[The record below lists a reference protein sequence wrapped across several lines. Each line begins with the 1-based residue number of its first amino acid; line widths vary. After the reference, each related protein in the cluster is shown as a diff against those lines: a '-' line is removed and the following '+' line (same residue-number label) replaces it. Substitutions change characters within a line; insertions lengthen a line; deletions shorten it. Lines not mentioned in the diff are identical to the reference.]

1 MALTSDPSDA
11 KPASSGL
18 STEERAAAAA
28 GTLVYES
35 GEEANR
41 PAGRAVPR
49 WHLHRRLYD
58 WVLSFAHSKHS
69 TLALAVLS
77 FAESSFFPIPPDVLL
92 MPLALGNRRKAWWFA
107 TVCTVASVLGG
118 VAGYFIGYLFWE
130 ATQQFWYDYVPG
142 FTPDQF
148 AKVTG
153 LYDSWGIWVLF
164 AAALTPIPYKVFT
177 IAGGVF
183 HQNLPLFILVSLLGR
198 GLRFYGVA
206 GMMWLFGNRIVPFI
220 DKYFNLL
227 SILFVLLLV
236 GGFAVLKLL
245 H

>member
-1 MALTSDPSDA
+1 MALTGDSSDA
-11 KPASSGL
+11 KLTSSGL
-18 STEERAAAAA
+18 SPQERAAAAA

-35 GEEANR
+35 AQEAKG

-58 WVLSFAHSKHS
+58 WVLGFAHSKHS

-118 VAGYFIGYLFWE
+118 VAGYFVGYLFWE
-130 ATQQFWYDYVPG
+130 ATRQFWFDVIPG
-142 FTPDQF
+142 FTQPKFEQ
-148 AKVTG
+148 VQG
-153 LYDSWGIWVLF
+153 LYTEWGIWILF
-164 AAALTPIPYKVFT
+164 AAAFTPIPYKVFT
-177 IAGGVF
+177 ITGGVMA
-183 HQNLPLFILVSLLGR
+183 QSLPLFILVSLLGR

-236 GGFAVLKLL
+236 GGFAAIKLL